1 MSRITKF
8 PLERYKP
15 IIKSLIENL
24 DDTMNNMDKVLLEIV
39 KINERLDSYETKSV
53 AKPKAKKST
62 PKRSPNKGRARQG
75 VYNKGRK
82 KAS

>member
-1 MSRITKF
+1 MSRITEF

-24 DDTMNNMDKVLLEIV
+24 DTVMDNMDKVLVEIV
-39 KINERLDSYETKSV
+39 KINERLDRYESKSV
-53 AKPKAKKST
+53 AKTKKPK
-62 PKRSPNKGRARQG
+62 PKRNPNKGGARQS